1 MAFIGHLFAI
11 LFAVF
16 FASVAAGIVIALGV
30 WGPAWPGLSGDAGE
44 LFFFWGTVAIGAGFT
59 GGMGLLPLAVLI
71 VLAEAFKVRSL
82 LIHLVA
88 GASFL
93 LLGYYGTGAIT
104 ASYEESIDRPPP
116 RSHVVEV
123 AAAAGIAFGFAYWLI
138 AGRNAG
144 RWRERRVLPRSLP
157 PSLPPQAAP

>member
-1 MAFIGHLFAI
+1 MAFVGHLFAI
-11 LFAVF
+11 LFAVL
-16 FASVAAGIVIALGV
+16 FASIAGGIVIALGV
-30 WGPAWPGLSGDAGE
+30 WGPAWHGLSGDAGE
-44 LFFFWGTVAIGAGFT
+44 LLFFWGTVAIGAGFT
-59 GGMGLLPLAVLI
+59 GSIGLLPLTVLI
-71 VLAEAFKVRSL
+71 VLAEALKVRSL

-88 GASFL
+88 GAAFL

-104 ASYEESIDRPPP
+104 ASYEESINRAPPP

-123 AAAAGIAFGFAYWLI
+123 AAAAGVAFGFVYWLI

-144 RWRERRVLPRSLP
+144 RWRERRVLP

>member
-16 FASVAAGIVIALGV
+16 FASIAAGIVIALGV

-88 GASFL
+88 GAAFL

-116 RSHVVEV
+116 PRSHVVEV
-123 AAAAGIAFGFAYWLI
+123 AAAAGVAFGFVYWLI

-144 RWRERRVLPRSLP
+144 RWRERRVLP

>member
-16 FASVAAGIVIALGV
+16 FASIAAGVVIALGV

-88 GASFL
+88 GAAFL
-93 LLGYYGTGAIT
+93 LLGSYGTGAIT

-144 RWRERRVLPRSLP
+144 RWRERRQPVRPRENGDP
-157 PSLPPQAAP
+157 GATI